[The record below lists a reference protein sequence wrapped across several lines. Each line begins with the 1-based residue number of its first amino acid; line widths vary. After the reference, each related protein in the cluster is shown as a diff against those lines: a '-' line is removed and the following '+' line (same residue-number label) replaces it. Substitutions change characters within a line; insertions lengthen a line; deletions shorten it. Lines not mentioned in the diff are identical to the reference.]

1 MERYASFMLQLEF
14 SLKYKISLQEGQAE
28 FRQKRCLERYCC
40 LVLHFELFCK
50 YKRCIKEREGVCT
63 QN

>member
-28 FRQKRCLERYCC
+28 FRQKRCLA
-40 LVLHFELFCK
+40 LL
-50 YKRCIKEREGVCT
+50 
-63 QN
+63 